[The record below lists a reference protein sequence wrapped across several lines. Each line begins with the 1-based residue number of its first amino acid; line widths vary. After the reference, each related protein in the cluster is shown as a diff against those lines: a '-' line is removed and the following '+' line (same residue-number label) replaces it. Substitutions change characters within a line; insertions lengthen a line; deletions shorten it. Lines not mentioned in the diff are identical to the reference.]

1 MSKKFVV
8 AHIDDL
14 QDGDMK
20 QVEVGGLKILL
31 TRLDGEFF
39 ALGGEC
45 SHFGG
50 PLAEGVLSGMH
61 VTCPWHQARFHIKTG
76 ELTSPPALDSMARF
90 ETGVER
96 DQVYVILPE
105 KAAGTIT
112 PAMVRRDAQADS
124 RLFVILGG
132 GAAGNAAAQK
142 LRQVAYRGRILLI
155 SQESRL
161 PYDRTALS
169 KGYLSG
175 DLEAES
181 LPLRNDAFYQEA
193 DIELMLGKKV
203 SQINT
208 SSKTIIFKYGE
219 SLTYDALLVATGGKP
234 LELDVPGA
242 GLENVFTL
250 RTPEDAR
257 RIMDAAGRNSEVVV
271 VGVSFIGM
279 ETAASLK
286 KRGLAVTVVGPRS
299 VPFEKTLGPEVGGM
313 LQQVHEEKG
322 VSFRLGRRVTSLKG
336 EGRVKE
342 VVLDNGERLP
352 AGLVLVGIGVR
363 PATDF
368 LQGVPINPDGSV
380 TVDQHLSLGNG
391 LYAAG
396 DIARFPDWRT
406 GELIRIEHWQ
416 LAELHG
422 FTAAANMSGQPEEFR
437 GVPFFW
443 TEQFDTYL
451 YYVGH
456 VPAWDEIIWH
466 GKVQDRNFLAFYVKN
481 GQVLAAAGCG
491 YDHGMAYITELMR
504 VGNLP
509 SPAALRAGKTDLFAN
524 LKLA

>member
-8 AHIDDL
+8 AHIDDM

-31 TRLDGEFF
+31 TRLDGTFF
-39 ALGGEC
+39 AIGGEC
-45 SHFGG
+45 SHYGG
-50 PLAEGVLSGMH
+50 PLAEGVLSGLH

-76 ELTSPPALDSMARF
+76 ELASPPALDSMASF
-90 ETGVER
+90 ETRVEK
-96 DQVYVILPE
+96 DKVIVVLPE
-105 KAAGTIT
+105 NAVGTIT
-112 PAMVRRDAQADS
+112 PAMVKRNAQADS

-142 LRQVAYRGRILLI
+142 LRQVAYQGRILLV
-155 SQESRL
+155 SQELRV

-175 DLEAES
+175 DLEAAS

-203 SQINT
+203 HQVNT
-208 SSKTIIFKYGE
+208 ASKTIIFEYGE
-219 SLTYDALLVATGGKP
+219 SLAYDALLVATGGQP
-234 LELDVPGA
+234 RELDIPGA
-242 GLENVFTL
+242 GLDNVFTL
-250 RTPEDAR
+250 RTPEDAE
-257 RIMDAAGRNSEVVV
+257 RIIHTATQTPEVVV
-271 VGVSFIGM
+271 VGTSFIGM
-279 ETAASLK
+279 ETAASLR
-286 KRGLAVTVVGPRS
+286 KRGLAVTVIGPR
-299 VPFEKTLGPEVGGM
+299 PFEKTLGPEVGGM
-313 LQQVHEEKG
+313 FRQIHEEKG
-322 VSFRLGRRVTSLKG
+322 VLFRLGRKVTRLEG

-368 LQGVPINPDGSV
+368 LQGVPTNPDGSV
-380 TVDQHLSLGNG
+380 TVDKYLSLADG

-406 GELIRIEHWQ
+406 KELIRIEHWQ

-422 FTAAANMSGQPEEFR
+422 FTAALNMSGQQEEFR

-451 YYVGH
+451 YHVGH
-456 VPAWDEIIWH
+456 VHAWDEIIWH
-466 GKVQDRNFLAFYVKN
+466 GKVQDRNFVAFYVKN

-504 VGNLP
+504 VGRLP
-509 SPAALRAGKTDLFAN
+509 GPADLRAGKTDLLAH
-524 LKLA
+524 LKQ

>member
-1 MSKKFVV
+1 MSRKFVV
-8 AHIDDL
+8 AHINDL

-20 QVEVGGLKILL
+20 EVEVGGLKILL
-31 TRLDGEFF
+31 TRLDGTFF

-45 SHFGG
+45 SHYGG

-90 ETGVER
+90 ETRVER
-96 DQVYVILPE
+96 DQVIVILPE

-112 PAMVRRDAQADS
+112 PAMVKRNAQADS
-124 RLFVILGG
+124 RVFVILGG

-142 LRQVAYRGRILLI
+142 LRQVAYQGRILLI
-155 SQESRL
+155 SQESRV
-161 PYDRTALS
+161 PYDRTTLS

-175 DLEAES
+175 DMEAAS
-181 LPLRNDAFYQEA
+181 LPLRNEAFYQEA

-203 SQINT
+203 SQVNT
-208 SSKTIIFKYGE
+208 ASKTIIFGYGD
-219 SLTYDALLVATGGKP
+219 SLTYDAMLMATGGQP
-234 LELDVPGA
+234 RELDIPGA
-242 GLENVFTL
+242 GLDNVFTL
-250 RTPEDAR
+250 RTPEDAD
-257 RIMDAAGRNSEVVV
+257 RIMKAAAQNPQVVV
-271 VGVSFIGM
+271 VGTSFIGM
-279 ETAASLK
+279 ETAAALR
-286 KRGLAVTVVGPRS
+286 KRGLTVTVIGPGP

-313 LQQVHEEKG
+313 LQKIHEEKG
-322 VSFRLGRRVTSLKG
+322 VSFRLGRKVTRLAG
-336 EGRVKE
+336 EGRVNE

-368 LQGVPINPDGSV
+368 LQGVPVNPDGSV
-380 TVDQHLSLGNG
+380 TVDKHLSLADG

-406 GELIRIEHWQ
+406 GELIRLEHWQ

-422 FTAAANMSGQPEEFR
+422 FAAALNMAGQQEEFR

-451 YYVGH
+451 FYVGH
-456 VPAWDEIIWH
+456 VHAWDEIIWH
-466 GKVQDRNFLAFYVKN
+466 GKVQDRTFVAFYVKN

-491 YDHGMAYITELMR
+491 YDHGMAYIAESMR
-504 VGNLP
+504 VGQLT
-509 SPAALRAGKTDLFAN
+509 SPAELRAGKTDLLAQ
-524 LKLA
+524 LK

>member
-8 AHIDDL
+8 AHINDL

-20 QVEVGGLKILL
+20 EVEVGGLKILL
-31 TRLDGEFF
+31 TRLDGTFF
-39 ALGGEC
+39 AIGGEC
-45 SHFGG
+45 SHYGG
-50 PLAEGVLSGMH
+50 PLAEGVLSGLH

-76 ELTSPPALDSMARF
+76 ELSSPPALDSMARF
-90 ETGVER
+90 ETRVEKDR
-96 DQVYVILPE
+96 VVVVLPD
-105 KAAGTIT
+105 KASGTIT
-112 PAMVRRDAQADS
+112 PAMVKRDAGADS
-124 RLFVILGG
+124 SVFVILGG

-142 LRQVAYRGRILLI
+142 LRQVAYRGRILLV

-161 PYDRTALS
+161 PYDRTTLS

-175 DLEAES
+175 DMEAES

-193 DIELMLGKKV
+193 DIELMLGKRV
-203 SQINT
+203 SQVNT
-208 SSKTIIFKYGE
+208 DSKTIIFDYGD
-219 SLTYDALLVATGGKP
+219 SMTYDALLVATGGQP
-234 LELDVPGA
+234 RQLDIPGA

-250 RTPEDAR
+250 RTSEDAD
-257 RIMDAAGRNSEVVV
+257 RIMKAATQTSEVVV
-271 VGVSFIGM
+271 VGTSFIGM
-279 ETAASLK
+279 ETAAALT
-286 KRGLAVTVVGPRS
+286 KRGLTVTVIGPGS
-299 VPFEKTLGPEVGGM
+299 VPFEKTLGSEVGGM
-313 LQQVHEEKG
+313 LLQIHEEKG
-322 VSFRLGRRVTSLKG
+322 VSFRLGRKVTRLQG
-336 EGRVKE
+336 EGRVSE

-352 AGLVLVGIGVR
+352 ANLVLVGIGVR

-368 LQGVPINPDGSV
+368 LQGVPVNPDGSV
-380 TVDQHLSLGNG
+380 TVDKHLSLADG

-422 FTAAANMSGQPEEFR
+422 FTAALNMSGQQEEFR

-456 VPAWDEIIWH
+456 VHSWEEIIWH
-466 GKVQDRNFLAFYVKN
+466 GKVQDRTFVAFYVKN

-491 YDHGMAYITELMR
+491 YDHGMAYIAELMR
-504 VGNLP
+504 VGQLP
-509 SPAALRAGKTDLFAN
+509 SPADLRAGKTDLLAH
-524 LKLA
+524 LK